1 MAVINRIVNTSHGDI
16 AVSETAGKG
25 LPVLMLH
32 GNSSSKD
39 VFYAQLHSKLA
50 DRFHLIAMDLP
61 GNGASSDAIDP
72 ARTYSLPGFAD
83 AAIEVLDELDVK
95 RAAVLGWSL
104 GGHVAIE
111 MSVRYPALAGMML
124 IGTPPVSSTMESI
137 GAGFKPN
144 PLVML
149 IGKEEFTPDEAEAFA
164 QFTYGSM
171 LTDAFRAAVKRAD
184 GRFRRMT
191 FENLLGGGPADEKQA
206 VETASMP
213 VAFVNGADDPFVN
226 LDYVGALRC
235 RNLWDEH
242 CYVLRG
248 LGHLPF
254 LQAPETFNAI
264 FGRFAADA
272 EKASVGKSRQKTVAA

>member
-1 MAVINRIVNTSHGDI
+1 
-16 AVSETAGKG
+16 
-25 LPVLMLH
+25 
-32 GNSSSKD
+32 
-39 VFYAQLHSKLA
+39 
-50 DRFHLIAMDLP
+50 
-61 GNGASSDAIDP
+61 
-72 ARTYSLPGFAD
+72 
-83 AAIEVLDELDVK
+83 
-95 RAAVLGWSL
+95 
-104 GGHVAIE
+104 
-111 MSVRYPALAGMML
+111 
-124 IGTPPVSSTMESI
+124 
-137 GAGFKPN
+137 
-144 PLVML
+144 
-149 IGKEEFTPDEAEAFA
+149 
-164 QFTYGSM
+164 
-171 LTDAFRAAVKRAD
+171 
-184 GRFRRMT
+184 MT